1 MDKILCNKDATFD
14 IIKQTYE
21 SHLQPVAQVAVVGVA
36 VAVVG
41 FEKAVPGL
49 HSRDPEHLLVFPHSH
64 HIHHH
69 FHYHFPHLLGL
80 IYLYCK

>member
-1 MDKILCNKDATFD
+1 MKDLCNKND

-36 VAVVG
+36 VAAVG
-41 FEKAVPGL
+41 SVRAAPGS
-49 HSRDPEHLLVFPHSH
+49 HSRDPEHLLVSPHSH
-64 HIHHH
+64 HIHYH